1 MKEKKKKE
9 LEVVGRD
16 KVITHH
22 KTKIGFYSNCDKK
35 LLEGFEEG
43 RDLNS
48 TLFIKIT
55 LESGERSGWAG
66 LRGCKCYP
74 VTIVIIWM
82 RMEPV

>member
-1 MKEKKKKE
+1 MREKKKKE
-9 LEVVGRD
+9 LGVVGRD
-16 KVITHH
+16 EVITHH

-55 LESGERSGWAG
+55 LKSGERSEWVGRPQG
-66 LRGCKCYP
+66 
-74 VTIVIIWM
+74 M
-82 RMEPV
+82 